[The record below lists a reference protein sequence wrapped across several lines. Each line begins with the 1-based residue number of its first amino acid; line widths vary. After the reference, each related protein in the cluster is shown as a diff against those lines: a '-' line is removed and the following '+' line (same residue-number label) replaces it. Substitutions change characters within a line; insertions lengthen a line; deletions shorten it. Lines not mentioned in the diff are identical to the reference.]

1 MIALW
6 PDSYLAPGPLRGA
19 EASRNCGEEP
29 SIAITIS
36 ITSITI
42 ATIIIIISHIIIII
56 IISFTSITIIDRN
69 YDDVLYVLGALVPK
83 RCLRRPYCVAY
94 CAVYSHAPQPLWMM
108 TCIYVYIYIYISYN
122 LQLHYKE

>member
-56 IISFTSITIIDRN
+56 IIISFTSITIIDRN

-83 RCLRRPYCVAY
+83 RCLRRSYCVAY
-94 CAVYSHAPQPLWMM
+94 CAVYSHAPQTPMNDDM
-108 TCIYVYIYIYISYN
+108 YIYIYIYIYII
-122 LQLHYKE
+122 QLAIAL

>member
-42 ATIIIIISHIIIII
+42 ATIIIISHIIIISS
-56 IISFTSITIIDRN
+56 SFTSITIIDRN

-83 RCLRRPYCVAY
+83 RCLRRSYCVAY
-94 CAVYSHAPQPLWMM
+94 CAVYSHAPQTPMNDDM
-108 TCIYVYIYIYISYN
+108 YTYIYIYIYII
-122 LQLHYKE
+122 QLAIAL